1 MYVKTSKIETEN
13 RHLLDTYC
21 VPGMSHTCSHWIF
34 TQPCK
39 VDTAVLIYHMRRLIL
54 HEIKQIAL
62 SHSAGKWVGEQGFKL
77 RSSWHQP
84 SWSWHHATWTP
95 GETNVGVS
103 GPCTLQLSSP
113 TGRPSASLSFQIPAE
128 QILEFF
134 ILSKVQHWRYLDLP
148 HIFSFKR
155 KGFCSKRKFWQ
166 AGVTAEE
173 AFLFLWPASGSAEGL
188 PCSCIPLNMS
198 VCNAPCRV
206 QQHLLAN

>member
-1 MYVKTSKIETEN
+1 MNRDSNSGLAGTSL
-13 RHLLDTYC
+13 HGLDTTP
-21 VPGMSHTCSHWIF
+21 PGL
-34 TQPCK
+34 P
-39 VDTAVLIYHMRRLIL
+39 
-54 HEIKQIAL
+54 
-62 SHSAGKWVGEQGFKL
+62 GKL
-77 RSSWHQP
+77 ML
-84 SWSWHHATWTP
+84 
-95 GETNVGVS
+95 VS
-103 GPCTLQLSSP
+103 LAPRTLQLSSP

-134 ILSKVQHWRYLDLP
+134 IRSKVQHWRYLDLP

-155 KGFCSKRKFWQ
+155 KGFCSKRKFRQ

-173 AFLFLWPASGSAEGL
+173 AFLFLVTCFWLCRRL